1 MFSACNGVGVV
12 VDQLHARFVV
22 NLIERPPIWKM
33 QPSENLGNQSNL
45 MEASFVLLCGSKS
58 WRISWIQVPVKMCV
72 PELETRRCC
81 KVGFSGRQA
90 NCIGDTHAKGSGGPM
105 QKSSHTG
112 LIPFRLWN
120 KEAKINM
127 ELKLIKHDR
136 TWSNMIKHINGF
148 KKLAFVW
155 RFNMRPRC
163 TSMPSVSKF
172 SGWPGVLEPH
182 CRNCLMSS
190 IETLL

>member
-45 MEASFVLLCGSKS
+45 MEASFVLLCCGSKS
-58 WRISWIQVPVKMCV
+58 WKISWIQVPVKMCV

-90 NCIGDTHAKGSGGPM
+90 NRIGDTHAKGSGGPM

-127 ELKLIKHDR
+127 ELKLIEHDEI
-136 TWSNMIKHINGF
+136 WG
-148 KKLAFVW
+148 
-155 RFNMRPRC
+155 FNMRPRC